1 MSAGPEAVR
10 GGRVERSQRSQR
22 EATLTE
28 LVDAHLGELRR
39 FALRLTHDS
48 QAAEDVVQEVLL
60 RAWRDPHLLDHP
72 GPGMRAWLFT
82 VTRRLI
88 VDRWRSAANR
98 HEAIGDPSL
107 EPGEADRSAEVLDR
121 WIVLDALRSLSA
133 EHRQVI
139 AAAYYEGRGIA
150 DIATELRIPE
160 GTVKSRLH
168 YGLRALRLVL
178 QERGVTQP

>member
-1 MSAGPEAVR
+1 M
-10 GGRVERSQRSQR
+10 ERPQR

-28 LVDAHLGELRR
+28 LVEAHQGELRR
-39 FALRLTHDS
+39 FVLRLTHDP
-48 QAAEDVVQEVLL
+48 QAAEDVVQEALL
-60 RAWRDPHLLDHP
+60 RAWRDPHLLDHG

-82 VTRRLI
+82 VARRLV
-88 VDRWRSAANR
+88 VDRWRSAASR
-98 HEAIGDPSL
+98 HESIGAASV

-121 WIVLDALRSLSA
+121 WIVLDALSSLSV

-150 DIATELRIPE
+150 DIATELQIPE

-178 QERGVTQP
+178 QEKGVTRP

>member
-1 MSAGPEAVR
+1 M
-10 GGRVERSQRSQR
+10 ERPRR

-28 LVDAHLGELRR
+28 LVDAHQGELRR
-39 FALRLTHDS
+39 FALRLTQDQ

-60 RAWRDPHLLDHP
+60 RAWRDPHLLDHG

-82 VTRRLI
+82 VARRLV
-88 VDRWRSAANR
+88 VDRWRSAAAR
-98 HEAIGDPSL
+98 HESIGDPSV
-107 EPGEADRSAEVLDR
+107 EPGEADRSSEVLDR
-121 WIVLDALRSLSA
+121 WIVLDALRSLSL

-139 AAAYYEGRGIA
+139 AAAYYEGRGIT
-150 DIATELRIPE
+150 DIASELQIPE

-178 QERGVTQP
+178 QEKGVTRP

>member
-1 MSAGPEAVR
+1 M
-10 GGRVERSQRSQR
+10 ERPRR
-22 EATLTE
+22 EATLIE
-28 LVDAHLGELRR
+28 LVDAHQGELRR
-39 FALRLTHDS
+39 FALRLTQDQ

-60 RAWRDPHLLDHP
+60 RAWRDPHLLDHG

-82 VTRRLI
+82 VARRLV
-88 VDRWRSAANR
+88 VDRWRSAAAR
-98 HEAIGDPSL
+98 HESIGDPSV
-107 EPGEADRSAEVLDR
+107 EPGEADRSSEVLDR
-121 WIVLDALRSLSA
+121 WIVLDALRSLSL

-150 DIATELRIPE
+150 DIASELQIPE

-178 QERGVTQP
+178 QEKGVTRP